1 MCSWLFHKKNMAMTD
16 IEKIKRELEEY
27 KIENHTLRLNNDKI
41 KNTVSYRL
49 GNVLISGFKGY
60 RQFIMLPYALYKL
73 RQEIRGR
80 KQKKEQKSKNKSLV
94 LSQHSFFIL
103 RDAVVS
109 SHIMTEQG
117 EVNLLGHIQVE
128 ENEKQNAALLIFK
141 VSGESNK
148 ELANKIGASW
158 SEKVGMYHYL
168 PTNNGPCDFSLQL
181 KNIPAGRLE
190 VAARRWHSKGLVK
203 ISGALTIQE
212 EASSEDKLRQSGIIE
227 KYTIFYHKN
236 SVYDFIIALNKDN
249 SLTEMDRGI
258 VLSNILKGL
267 TAKDRSSIQSLV
279 TEIIKCSMPP
289 EQVHTVCQH
298 LYNEGCYRE
307 THTLYTHFKSGLDSY
322 KRKFITDII
331 GILDNGLDV
340 PNKSARKLAAS
351 SNNINYLIHCS
362 LPHHSN
368 GYATRSHSV
377 LTSLNTLGIDI
388 TGITRPGY
396 PWDVRFS
403 SPPSDDPHHVIDN
416 VNYHHLSGPVQREL
430 TISEYIDHASRVIE
444 SNTINNGAKYI
455 HACSNYLNAFPAL
468 FAARRLGIPFIY
480 EVRGFW
486 EITESS
492 RKLGWENSDKYQV
505 DKQLE
510 TLLVQSAD
518 VVITLTEA
526 MKAEIVSRGVQAD
539 RIFVAPNAV
548 DLDKFVAQPMNLELK
563 TELGLHEELT
573 IGYVGSIVD
582 YEGLDDLLIASSQ
595 LIKAGY
601 RFNVLIIGD
610 GGALPGLKK
619 LAKDLDI
626 EHCVKFTGRIP
637 HESVVDYYSIIDITP
652 FPRKSLTVCELVS
665 PLKPFEAMALSKCII
680 ASDVQAIKEFIIEG
694 ENGLLFE
701 KGNIASLKDGLSKLL
716 TDQKLRQ
723 HLATSA
729 KAWVSEQR
737 TWKRTG
743 LVFKSAYDFIDKQKL
758 ISHEDGDLL
767 PLKQHATYYLGK
779 EAYIDIAEKP
789 HTSFVV
795 EGNTRYILNGKCNI
809 SHARSALV
817 QLKLSPDV
825 SKEMYVTLGYHWS
838 ERMGAYRYI
847 PVHNDGNYCIPFKTA
862 KNSLFASIT
871 IHPWGKGAEKIL
883 HHNAVNIEK
892 NYNNKTAAI
901 SAITSMGS
909 CKNIAIYGDVN
920 TNLIDGAAIWL
931 ISLAKTLAKIERIN
945 VFVFLKDKIK
955 STEVIDDAYKFD
967 NIYLIEPD
975 KGPMKPETVVNTFK
989 NFEEE
994 HGCFDAVIVRGS
1006 DVCKALADA
1015 GSLDGRLI
1023 PYLTDI
1029 PQSTELL
1036 TVEWKNKIDDIIYSA
1051 GHVLCQTSELSDFFA
1066 LNFPSATTSLLPP
1079 MVPARLT
1086 GRRIEDSQKQ
1096 VLIYAGKFAPEWGIR
1111 ELFSTYRKL
1120 QEVFPKLELHIYGD
1134 KIHNPKDDPGFYQ
1147 ETLQQLSSG
1156 NGIVWHGRAARQQVL
1171 NALLSADLA
1180 WAWRHDSLEQHTKEL
1195 STKLLEYG
1203 LAKIPVLLNRSPLYE
1218 KLLGSNFEL
1227 FARNQ
1232 QELEQRARFA
1242 LMLKKTKRLTA
1253 PLENLVKQHSFEHV
1267 AVKHLQPMLEKFPVR
1282 NKSVILLAGHDLK
1295 FFTHL
1300 EATFKQQGFTVLVD
1314 RWLGHNKHNEQRS
1327 KALLSRAD
1335 IVICEWALG
1344 NAVWYSSHLQAHQK
1358 LHIRVHGQEVNLEYF
1373 SKMDFSKISSI
1384 NFVSQHLLDDGL
1396 LKQPMIP
1403 REKCHVI
1410 PNYVLCEKLD
1420 RPKLDGAEF
1429 NIGLIGIVPKMKRL
1443 DKALDILEEVRKKD
1457 SRYRLFIK
1465 GKKPEEYSWMKN
1477 RPGEMAF
1484 YHEQYSRIDN
1494 SKWLKGAV
1502 FFDGFGSDMATWY
1515 QKIGYVLSTSEHESF
1530 HLSVADGAASGSI
1543 PKIIEWPGS
1552 RSLYGNEWNFCSVS
1566 QCAESFFSTSS
1577 TLENGKVL
1585 HFDINKISACWL
1597 NKL

>member
-1 MCSWLFHKKNMAMTD
+1 MSDL
-16 IEKIKRELEEY
+16 EKIKLELEECR
-27 KIENHTLRLNNDKI
+27 IENHALRIKNNKI
-41 KNTVSYRL
+41 KNTLSYRL
-49 GNVLISGFKGY
+49 GNVLVAGFKGY

-73 RQEIRGR
+73 RQEIKLG
-80 KQKKEQKSKNKSLV
+80 KAKKEHGSRKKFLV

-103 RDAVVS
+103 RDAAIS
-109 SHIMTEQG
+109 NHIIAEHG
-117 EVNLLGHIQVE
+117 EIELLGHILVE
-128 ENEKQNAALLIFK
+128 ENEKQNAALLIFTI
-141 VSGESNK
+141 SGESNK
-148 ELANKIGASW
+148 ALANKIGVSW

-168 PTNNGPCDFSLQL
+168 PTNNGSCGFSLQL
-181 KNIPAGRLE
+181 KNVPAGRLE
-190 VAARRWHSKGLVK
+190 VAARRWNSKGLVK
-203 ISGALTIQE
+203 ISGTLTVHD
-212 EASSEDKLRQSGIIE
+212 EASSEGKLRQSGVID
-227 KYTIFYHKN
+227 KYITHYHKN
-236 SVYDFIIALNKDN
+236 SVYDFIIKLNKDE
-249 SLTEMDRGI
+249 SLSEVERGI
-258 VLSNILKGL
+258 VLSNILNGL
-267 TAKDRSSIQSLV
+267 SAKNRSSIRLLV
-279 TEIIKCSMPP
+279 AEVIKYSIPS
-289 EQVHTVCQH
+289 ERVHAICQH
-298 LYNEGCYRE
+298 LYNEGCYRDAYA
-307 THTLYTHFKSGLDSY
+307 LYLHFKSGLDDY
-322 KRKFITDII
+322 KRRYIADVV
-331 GILDNGLDV
+331 GILDGGLAV
-340 PNKSARKLAAS
+340 PNKSAGKLITP
-351 SNNINYLIHCS
+351 SNNINYIIHCS

-368 GYATRSHSV
+368 GYATRSHSI
-377 LTSLNTLGIDI
+377 LTSLNTLGVDI

-403 SPPSDDPHHVIDN
+403 SVPSNDLLHVIDN
-416 VNYHHLSGPVQREL
+416 VSYNHLPGPVQREL
-430 TISEYIDHASRVIE
+430 TISEYIDQASRAIE
-444 SNTINNGAKYI
+444 SNVINNGAKYI

-492 RKLGWENSDKYQV
+492 RKFGWENSDKYQV
-505 DKQLE
+505 DQQLE

-526 MKAEIVSRGVQAD
+526 MKAEIVSRGVQED

-548 DLDKFVAQPMNLELK
+548 DLDKFVAKPMNRELK
-563 TELGLHEELT
+563 KELGLHEELT

-595 LIKAGY
+595 LIKAGH
-601 RFNVLIIGD
+601 RFNLLIVGD
-610 GGALPGLKK
+610 GGALSDLKN
-619 LAKDLDI
+619 LARDLDI
-626 EHCVKFTGRIP
+626 ENYVKFTGRIP
-637 HESVVDYYSIIDITP
+637 HDYVVDYYSIIDITP
-652 FPRKSLTVCELVS
+652 FPRKSLSVCELVS

-680 ASDVQAIKEFIIEG
+680 ASDVKAIKEFIIEG

-701 KGNIASLKDGLSKLL
+701 KGNIDSLKSNLIKLL
-716 TDQKLRQ
+716 TDTELRKKL
-723 HLATSA
+723 AASA
-729 KAWVSEQR
+729 KAWVSENR
-737 TWKRTG
+737 TWKKTG
-743 LVFKSAYDFIDKQKL
+743 LVFKSAYDFIDKKKL
-758 ISHEDGDLL
+758 TSHGEGDLL

-779 EAYIDIAEKP
+779 EEYIDIAQKP
-789 HTSFVV
+789 HASFVV
-795 EGNTRYILNGKCNI
+795 EGNVRYMLNGKCNI

-817 QLKLSPDV
+817 QFKLSPDV
-825 SKEMYVTLGYHWS
+825 TKEMYVTLGYHWS
-838 ERMGAYRYI
+838 ERLGAYRYI
-847 PVHNDGNYCIPFKTA
+847 PVHNDGSYSIPFKTA

-871 IHPWGKGAEKIL
+871 VHPWGQSAQKIL
-883 HHNAVNIEK
+883 HHNVVKIEK
-892 NYNNKTAAI
+892 IYNDKTAAT
-901 SAITSMGS
+901 SAMIAMGS

-931 ISLAKTLAKIERIN
+931 ISLAKTLAKVEHIN

-975 KGPMKPETVVNTFK
+975 KGPMKPEAVVNTFK

-994 HGCFDAVIVRGS
+994 YGCFDAVIVRGS

-1015 GSLDGRLI
+1015 GNLDGRLI

-1036 TVEWKNKIDDIIYSA
+1036 TVEWKNKINDIIYSS
-1051 GHVLCQTSELSDFFA
+1051 GHVLCQTSELTDFFA

-1079 MVPARLT
+1079 MVPAKLT
-1086 GRRIEDSQKQ
+1086 GKRVEDSKKQ
-1096 VLIYAGKFAPEWGIR
+1096 ILIYAGKFAPEWGIR

-1120 QEVFPKLELHIYGD
+1120 QETLPKLELHIYGD
-1134 KIHNPKDDPGFYQ
+1134 KIHNPKDDPSFYQ

-1218 KLLGSNFEL
+1218 KLLGGNFGL

-1242 LMLKKTKRLTA
+1242 LMLKKKKLVTV
-1253 PLENLVKQHSFEHV
+1253 PLENLVKQHSFEYV

-1282 NKSVILLAGHDLK
+1282 NKKVILLAGHDLK

-1300 EATFKQQGFTVLVD
+1300 EANFKQQGFTVLVD
-1314 RWLGHNKHNEQRS
+1314 RWLGHNKHNEPRS

-1344 NAVWYSSHLQAHQK
+1344 NAVWYSRHLQSHQK
-1358 LHIRVHGQEVNLEYF
+1358 LHLRVHGQEVNLEYF

-1396 LKQPMIP
+1396 LKQQMIP
-1403 REKCHVI
+1403 RDKCHVI

-1420 RPKLDGAEF
+1420 RPKLDGSEF

-1477 RPGEMAF
+1477 RPEEMAF
-1484 YHEQYSRIDN
+1484 YEEQYTRIEN

-1515 QKIGYVLSTSEHESF
+1515 QKIGYVLSTSDHESF
-1530 HLSVADGAASGSI
+1530 HLSVADGALTGSQ
-1543 PKIIEWPGS
+1543 PIILEWPGS
-1552 RSLYGNEWNFCSVS
+1552 RDLYKDLWCFNSIE
-1566 QCAESFFSTSS
+1566 ESALSILEPLKSHVTEINSTFIK
-1577 TLENGKVL
+1577 EN
-1585 HFDINKISACWL
+1585 FDIKKISSKWNCL
-1597 NKL
+1597 FKQI